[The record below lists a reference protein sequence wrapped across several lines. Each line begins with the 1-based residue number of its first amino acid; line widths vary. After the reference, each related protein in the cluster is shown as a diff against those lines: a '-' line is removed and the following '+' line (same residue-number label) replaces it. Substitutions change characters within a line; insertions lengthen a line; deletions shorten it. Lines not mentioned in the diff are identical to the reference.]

1 MAQYQG
7 PRAQMVRLFLLSTSI
22 WQEDV
27 AKIPE
32 VPGTP
37 RNVYP
42 AGAITW
48 LVGVTIYCT
57 FSITTHV
64 YLASF
69 YAKNTFEKKLDR
81 GNVY

>member
-7 PRAQMVRLFLLSTSI
+7 PRAQMVRLFLLFTSI

-57 FSITTHV
+57 FSITTHI
-64 YLASF
+64 YLPVSTQKTLLK
-69 YAKNTFEKKLDR
+69 KN
-81 GNVY
+81 